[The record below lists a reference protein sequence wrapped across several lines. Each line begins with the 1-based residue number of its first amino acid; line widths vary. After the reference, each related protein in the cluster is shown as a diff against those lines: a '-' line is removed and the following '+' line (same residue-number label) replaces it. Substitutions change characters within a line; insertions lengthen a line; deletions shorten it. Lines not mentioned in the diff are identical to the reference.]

1 MIQVYIISLKESQR
15 RLDTEKL
22 VLESNEKFKG
32 RCVFQIFDAISPK
45 HEDFEKFVQELYDAQ
60 SMLKSDWFHSDYCY
74 QELLPQEFGCY
85 LSHYL
90 LWKEC
95 VKTNQPVVILE
106 DDVTLESNFMQ
117 ALEDCLKSPFDF
129 VRLYGHYWGGH
140 KTNLCALPIYTEAE
154 EADYT
159 EAEETDY
166 YIKAEAPIENHEV
179 TPPNS
184 TQDTQQDFINETQQ
198 NPKEPFEPC
207 KIAPQKISFNQ
218 VVFKKIKRK
227 LNHFIGNI
235 LARTEVYKKL
245 VAKYDELTGK
255 YDELTGKY
263 DELTGKYDELT
274 GKYDELTGKY
284 DELTGKYDEL
294 TGKYDELTGKY
305 DELTGKYDELT
316 GKYDELTGKYD
327 ELTGKYESLLAKE
340 ANIKETFWERRAD
353 NEKEAFFLEHFYL
366 TSVYVSTTAGYYIT
380 PKGTKTFI
388 EATERFKIIEPVDMF
403 INNPT
408 YHDIA
413 NFTYMPCPVS
423 LNKHAFNST
432 IQNAKKP
439 DISLKPPKKS
449 YFDNLFYHQLNTR
462 KCLRAFHKYSKQ
474 YDHLKTPKEV

>member
-32 RCVFQIFDAISPK
+32 RCAFQIFDAISPK
-45 HEDFEKFVQELYDAQ
+45 HEDFEKFVQELYDVQ

-106 DDVTLESNFMQ
+106 DDVALEPNFMQ

-140 KTNLCALPIYTEAE
+140 KTNLCTLPIYTEV
-154 EADYT
+154 
-159 EAEETDY
+159 EETDY
-166 YIKAEAPIENHEV
+166 TEIEEAEAPIENHEV
-179 TPPNS
+179 TPPPPNS
-184 TQDTQQDFINETQQ
+184 TQETQQDLIIETQQ
-198 NPKEPFEPC
+198 KPKEPSDPC

-235 LARTEVYKKL
+235 LARTEAYKKL
-245 VAKYDELTGK
+245 VAKYDDLTGK
-255 YDELTGKY
+255 YDDLTGKY
-263 DELTGKYDELT
+263 DDLTGKYDDLT
-274 GKYDELTGKY
+274 GKYDDLTGKY
-284 DELTGKYDEL
+284 DD
-294 TGKYDELTGKY
+294 
-305 DELTGKYDELT
+305 
-316 GKYDELTGKYD
+316 
-327 ELTGKYESLLAKE
+327 LTGKYESLLAKE

-353 NEKEAFFLEHFYL
+353 SEKEAFFLEHFYL
-366 TSVYVSTTAGYYIT
+366 TSVYVSTTAGYYLT
-380 PKGTKTFI
+380 PKGAKTFI

-413 NFTYMPCPVS
+413 NFTYVPCPVS

-449 YFDNLFYHQLNTR
+449 YFDNLFYDQLNTK

-474 YDHLKTPKEV
+474 YAPLKTPKEV

>member
-1 MIQVYIISLKESQR
+1 M
-15 RLDTEKL
+15 KL
-22 VLESNEKFKG
+22 
-32 RCVFQIFDAISPK
+32 
-45 HEDFEKFVQELYDAQ
+45 
-60 SMLKSDWFHSDYCY
+60 
-74 QELLPQEFGCY
+74 
-85 LSHYL
+85 
-90 LWKEC
+90 
-95 VKTNQPVVILE
+95 
-106 DDVTLESNFMQ
+106 
-117 ALEDCLKSPFDF
+117 
-129 VRLYGHYWGGH
+129 
-140 KTNLCALPIYTEAE
+140 
-154 EADYT
+154 
-159 EAEETDY
+159 
-166 YIKAEAPIENHEV
+166 
-179 TPPNS
+179 PPPHNS
-184 TQDTQQDFINETQQ
+184 TQDTQQDLINETQQ
-198 NPKEPFEPC
+198 NPKEPSDPC

-284 DELTGKYDEL
+284 
-294 TGKYDELTGKY
+294 
-305 DELTGKYDELT
+305 
-316 GKYDELTGKYD
+316 
-327 ELTGKYESLLAKE
+327 ESLLAKE

-353 NEKEAFFLEHFYL
+353 SEKEAFFLEHFYL
-366 TSVYVSTTAGYYIT
+366 TSVYVSTTAGYYLT
-380 PKGTKTFI
+380 PNGAKTFI

-413 NFTYMPCPVS
+413 NFTYVPCPIS

-449 YFDNLFYHQLNTR
+449 YFDNLFYHKFNTK

-474 YDHLKTPKEV
+474 YDRLKTPKEV

>member
-45 HEDFEKFVQELYDAQ
+45 HQDFEKFVQELYDAQ

-74 QELLPQEFGCY
+74 QELLPREFGCY

-106 DDVTLESNFMQ
+106 DDVALESNFMQ

-140 KTNLCALPIYTEAE
+140 KTNLCTLPIYTEAE
-154 EADYT
+154 E
-159 EAEETDY
+159 TDY
-166 YIKAEAPIENHEV
+166 IEVEVPIENHEV
-179 TPPNS
+179 TPPPPNS
-184 TQDTQQDFINETQQ
+184 TQDTQQDLINETQQ
-198 NPKEPFEPC
+198 NPKEPSEPC

-245 VAKYDELTGK
+245 VAKYDDLTGK
-255 YDELTGKY
+255 YDDLTGKY
-263 DELTGKYDELT
+263 DDLTGKYD
-274 GKYDELTGKY
+274 D
-284 DELTGKYDEL
+284 
-294 TGKYDELTGKY
+294 
-305 DELTGKYDELT
+305 
-316 GKYDELTGKYD
+316 
-327 ELTGKYESLLAKE
+327 LTGKYESLLAKE

-353 NEKEAFFLEHFYL
+353 SEKEAFFLEHFYL
-366 TSVYVSTTAGYYIT
+366 TSVYVSTTAGYYLT
-380 PKGTKTFI
+380 PKGAKTFI

-413 NFTYMPCPVS
+413 NFTYVPCPVS

-449 YFDNLFYHQLNTR
+449 YFDNLFYDQLNTK

-474 YDHLKTPKEV
+474 YAPLKTPKEV

>member
-32 RCVFQIFDAISPK
+32 RCFFQIFDAISPK
-45 HEDFEKFVQELYDAQ
+45 HQDFEKFVQELYDAQ

-74 QELLPQEFGCY
+74 QELLPREFGCY

-106 DDVTLESNFMQ
+106 DDVALESNFMQ

-140 KTNLCALPIYTEAE
+140 KTNLRALPIYTEV
-154 EADYT
+154 
-159 EAEETDY
+159 EETDY
-166 YIKAEAPIENHEV
+166 TEIEEAEAPIENHEV
-179 TPPNS
+179 TPPPNS
-184 TQDTQQDFINETQQ
+184 TQDMQQDFINETQQ
-198 NPKEPFEPC
+198 NPKEPSNPC
-207 KIAPQKISFNQ
+207 KIAPY
-218 VVFKKIKRK
+218 KKIKRK

-284 DELTGKYDEL
+284 DELTGKY
-294 TGKYDELTGKY
+294 
-305 DELTGKYDELT
+305 
-316 GKYDELTGKYD
+316 
-327 ELTGKYESLLAKE
+327 ESLLAKE
-340 ANIKETFWERRAD
+340 TNIKETFWERRAD
-353 NEKEAFFLEHFYL
+353 SEKEAFFLEHFYL
-366 TSVYVSTTAGYYIT
+366 TSVYVSTTAGYYLT
-380 PKGTKTFI
+380 PKGAKTFI

-408 YHDIA
+408 YHDIV
-413 NFTYMPCPVS
+413 NFTYVPCPVS

-474 YDHLKTPKEV
+474 YNHLKTPKEV

>member
-45 HEDFEKFVQELYDAQ
+45 HENFEKFVQELYDVQ

-74 QELLPQEFGCY
+74 QELLPREFGCY

-106 DDVTLESNFMQ
+106 DDVALESNFMQ
-117 ALEDCLKSPFDF
+117 ALEDCLNSPFDF

-140 KTNLCALPIYTEAE
+140 KTNLRALPIYTEAE
-154 EADYT
+154 EADYYT
-159 EAEETDY
+159 EVEETIYTETEETDY
-166 YIKAEAPIENHEV
+166 IEAEAPIENHEV
-179 TPPNS
+179 TPPPPNPA
-184 TQDTQQDFINETQQ
+184 QDTQQDLINETQQ
-198 NPKEPFEPC
+198 KEPSDPC

-235 LARTEVYKKL
+235 LARTEVHKKL
-245 VAKYDELTGK
+245 VAKYDDLTGK
-255 YDELTGKY
+255 YDDLTGKY
-263 DELTGKYDELT
+263 DDLTGKYDDLT
-274 GKYDELTGKY
+274 GKYDDLTGKY
-284 DELTGKYDEL
+284 DD
-294 TGKYDELTGKY
+294 
-305 DELTGKYDELT
+305 
-316 GKYDELTGKYD
+316 
-327 ELTGKYESLLAKE
+327 LTGKYESLLAKE

-353 NEKEAFFLEHFYL
+353 SEKEAFFLEHFYL
-366 TSVYVSTTAGYYIT
+366 TSVYVASTAGYYLT
-380 PKGTKTFI
+380 PKGAKTFI

-408 YHDIA
+408 YHDVA
-413 NFTYMPCPVS
+413 NFTYVPCPVS
-423 LNKHAFNST
+423 LSEHSFNST

-439 DISLKPPKKS
+439 DISLKPPRKS
-449 YFDNLFYHQLNTR
+449 YFDNLFYDQLNTK

-474 YDHLKTPKEV
+474 YNHLKTPKEV

>member
-1 MIQVYIISLKESQR
+1 MISVYIISLKESQR

-22 VLESNEKFKG
+22 ILESNEKFKG
-32 RCVFQIFDAISPK
+32 RCAFQIFDAISPK

-106 DDVTLESNFMQ
+106 DDIALESNFMQ

-140 KTNLCALPIYTEAE
+140 KTNLCALPIYTENENE
-154 EADYT
+154 EVEAPMENHV
-159 EAEETDY
+159 EAEASMEKT
-166 YIKAEAPIENHEV
+166 PIENHEV
-179 TPPNS
+179 TPPPPNP
-184 TQDTQQDFINETQQ
+184 TQDAQQDFITETQQ
-198 NPKEPFEPC
+198 DPKELSEPC
-207 KIAPQKISFNQ
+207 KIAPQKISFNP

-227 LNHFIGNI
+227 LNRFIGNI
-235 LARTEVYKKL
+235 LARTEVYKK
-245 VAKYDELTGK
+245 
-255 YDELTGKY
+255 
-263 DELTGKYDELT
+263 
-274 GKYDELTGKY
+274 
-284 DELTGKYDEL
+284 
-294 TGKYDELTGKY
+294 LTGKY

-353 NEKEAFFLEHFYL
+353 SEKEALFLEHFYL
-366 TSVYVSTTAGYYIT
+366 TSVYVASTAGYYIT
-380 PKGTKTFI
+380 PKGAKTFI

-413 NFTYMPCPVS
+413 NFTYVPCPVS

-449 YFDNLFYHQLNTR
+449 YFDNLFYDQLNTR

>member
-1 MIQVYIISLKESQR
+1 MISVYIISLKESQR

-45 HEDFEKFVQELYDAQ
+45 HEDFEKFVQEFYDAQ
-60 SMLKSDWFHSDYCY
+60 SMLKSDWFHSDWCCG
-74 QELLPQEFGCY
+74 ELLPQEFGCY

-95 VKTNQPVVILE
+95 VKLNQPVVILE
-106 DDVTLESNFMQ
+106 DDVALESNFMQ

-129 VRLYGHYWGGH
+129 VKLFGWYWNFH
-140 KTNLCALPIYTEAE
+140 KTNLHTLPLERDAVESVGETPIEDHVKTEAPE
-154 EADYT
+154 M
-159 EAEETDY
+159 
-166 YIKAEAPIENHEV
+166 PIENYEV
-179 TPPNS
+179 TPPPNP
-184 TQDTQQDFINETQQ
+184 TQDAQQDCIIETQQD
-198 NPKEPFEPC
+198 PKELSEPC

-245 VAKYDELTGK
+245 TGK

-263 DELTGKYDELT
+263 DELTGKYDDLT

-284 DELTGKYDEL
+284 DD
-294 TGKYDELTGKY
+294 
-305 DELTGKYDELT
+305 
-316 GKYDELTGKYD
+316 LTGKYD
-327 ELTGKYESLLAKE
+327 ELTGKYEYLLAKE

-353 NEKEAFFLEHFYL
+353 SEKEAFFLEHFYL
-366 TSVYVSTTAGYYIT
+366 TSVYVASTAGYYIT
-380 PKGTKTFI
+380 PKGAKTFI

-408 YHDIA
+408 YHDVA
-413 NFTYMPCPVS
+413 TLTYLPLPVS
-423 LNKHAFNST
+423 LNKHCKIST
-432 IQNAKKP
+432 IQNLKKS
-439 DISLKPPKKS
+439 DISLSSPKKS
-449 YFDNLFYHQLNTR
+449 YLDNLLYDQLNTR
-462 KCLRAFHKYSKQ
+462 KCLKAFQQYSKQ
-474 YDHLKTPKEV
+474 YDYLKTPKEV

>member
-74 QELLPQEFGCY
+74 QELLPREFGCY

-90 LWKEC
+90 LWEEC

-106 DDVTLESNFMQ
+106 DDVVLESNFMQ

-140 KTNLCALPIYTEAE
+140 KTNLCTLPIYTEAE
-154 EADYT
+154 V
-159 EAEETDY
+159 
-166 YIKAEAPIENHEV
+166 PVENYEV
-179 TPPNS
+179 TPPPPNS
-184 TQDTQQDFINETQQ
+184 TQDTQQDFVNETQQ
-198 NPKEPFEPC
+198 KEPSDPC

-245 VAKYDELTGK
+245 VAKYDDLAGKYDDLTGK
-255 YDELTGKY
+255 YDDLTGKY
-263 DELTGKYDELT
+263 DDLTGKYDDLT
-274 GKYDELTGKY
+274 GKYDDLTGKY
-284 DELTGKYDEL
+284 DDLTGKYD
-294 TGKYDELTGKY
+294 D
-305 DELTGKYDELT
+305 
-316 GKYDELTGKYD
+316 
-327 ELTGKYESLLAKE
+327 LTGKYESLLAKE

-353 NEKEAFFLEHFYL
+353 SEKEAFFLEHFYL
-366 TSVYVSTTAGYYIT
+366 TSVYVSTTAGYYLT
-380 PKGTKTFI
+380 PKGAKTFI
-388 EATERFKIIEPVDMF
+388 GATERFKIIEPVDMF

-413 NFTYMPCPVS
+413 NFTYVPCPVS

-449 YFDNLFYHQLNTR
+449 YWDNLFYHQLNTK

-474 YDHLKTPKEV
+474 YAPLKTPKEV